1 MYENVQEQ
9 TETAYDS
16 PNVSG
21 EMVAIFEKQ
30 VQEMHGYKLPFDN
43 LQRFAKDPRTI
54 EMAIGCIIEFS
65 KDKFLSSLTG
75 NQASEVLAAS
85 LSQLNNQLI
94 VDNPI
99 FSYLGDLFMTV
110 T

>member
-30 VQEMHGYKLPFDN
+30 V
-43 LQRFAKDPRTI
+43 
-54 EMAIGCIIEFS
+54 
-65 KDKFLSSLTG
+65 
-75 NQASEVLAAS
+75 
-85 LSQLNNQLI
+85 
-94 VDNPI
+94 
-99 FSYLGDLFMTV
+99 
-110 T
+110 

>member
-1 MYENVQEQ
+1 
-9 TETAYDS
+9 
-16 PNVSG
+16 
-21 EMVAIFEKQ
+21 
-30 VQEMHGYKLPFDN
+30 MHGYKLPFDN

-54 EMAIGCIIEFS
+54 EMAIGCIIEFA

-110 T
+110 TLGNLIYQGSHLYRLVMNHKFT